1 MLSTELTESLRRNLL
16 WERQHKSSQNIAAL
30 KRRHTSAD
38 VKNLKQQPEP
48 ILKQAPEPQPIL
60 SSKENIAGKFSNEY
74 FHAGLQDFHAKG
86 W

>member
-1 MLSTELTESLRRNLL
+1 MLSTELTESLRKNLL

-30 KRRHTSAD
+30 KRRHTSTD
-38 VKNLKQQPEP
+38 MKSLKQYPENKP
-48 ILKQAPEPQPIL
+48 VLNNEGA
-60 SSKENIAGKFSNEY
+60 AKFSNDY